1 MPKNRGFSLL
11 EALLSILLL
20 SLLASLAIPAFNNL
34 LQSNRALVALHSL
47 HGALSHAR
55 QTAVLTG
62 RPVSVVAHEGDWAKG
77 WALFHDDNNDGQ
89 QQSGEPRLRLHPPLE
104 GVQIYPDETSR
115 SYIHYRPQGQAIRPN
130 GAFHAGHFR
139 ICTQHATAHR
149 IVINRSGRIR
159 NESAP
164 SASLCP
170 R

>member
-20 SLLASLAIPAFNNL
+20 SLLASLAVPAFDNL
-34 LQSNRALVALHSL
+34 LQSNRALAALHNL
-47 HGALSHAR
+47 QGALSHAR

-89 QQSGEPRLRLHPPLE
+89 QQSGETLLRLHPALE
-104 GVQIYPDETSR
+104 DVEIHPDETSR
-115 SYIHYRPQGQAIRPN
+115 RYIHYRPQGHAIRPN
-130 GAFHAGHFR
+130 GAFHAGHLKVCSR
-139 ICTQHATAHR
+139 HTTSHQI
-149 IVINRSGRIR
+149 IINRSGRIR
-159 NESAP
+159 TESAP
-164 SASLCP
+164 SATLCP

>member
-1 MPKNRGFSLL
+1 MSFMRADQRDYEPLYYPDT
-11 EALLSILLL
+11 
-20 SLLASLAIPAFNNL
+20 AIVYDHN
-34 LQSNRALVALHSL
+34 
-47 HGALSHAR
+47 G
-55 QTAVLTG
+55 G
-62 RPVSVVAHEGDWAKG
+62 PVTDC
-77 WALFHDDNNDGQ
+77 DDNNDGQ

-139 ICTQHATAHR
+139 ICAQYATAHR

-159 NESAP
+159 HESAP